1 MNSVLTLERTKKSP
15 QVEHPF
21 LQELIE
27 QIRLADRF
35 KKYSD
40 WSDEILLKQFIKPKK
55 NTSQLTQNFN
65 LDALN
70 QVLVNAFYNAIAVVI
85 KRKTGHNT
93 DTFVHMRNKE
103 FSSAVISC
111 GGVFVLY
118 SLIWGYRSFD
128 FVSIQELIEAA
139 ENYITH
145 AVNKASC
152 YLELTTNY

>member
-1 MNSVLTLERTKKSP
+1 MNLVLTLEKPK
-15 QVEHPF
+15 QLQELEHPF

-35 KKYSD
+35 KKYSN
-40 WSDEILLKQFIKPKK
+40 WSDEILLKQFVNSTK
-55 NTSQLTQNFN
+55 NQNKLTQNFN

-70 QVLVNAFYNAIAVVI
+70 QVLVNAFYNAIAVII

-93 DTFVHMRNKE
+93 DTFVHLRNKE

-111 GGVFVLY
+111 GGVLVLY

-128 FVSIQELIEAA
+128 FISIQELIESA
-139 ENYITH
+139 ETYIND

-152 YLELTTNY
+152 YLDFNDK

>member
-1 MNSVLTLERTKKSP
+1 MNLVLTLEKPK
-15 QVEHPF
+15 QLQELEHPF

-35 KKYSD
+35 KKYSN
-40 WSDEILLKQFIKPKK
+40 WSDEILLKQFVNSTK
-55 NTSQLTQNFN
+55 NQNKLTQNFN

-70 QVLVNAFYNAIAVVI
+70 QVLVNAFYNAIAVII
-85 KRKTGHNT
+85 KRKTGYNT
-93 DTFVHMRNKE
+93 DTFVHLRNKE

-111 GGVFVLY
+111 GGVLVLY

-128 FVSIQELIEAA
+128 FISIQELIEFA
-139 ENYITH
+139 ETYIND

-152 YLELTTNY
+152 YLDFNDK